1 MKLNEVRDLSPD
13 ELHVEVD
20 KRRQELLDLRIQ
32 TAVGHA
38 SNPRRIRSA
47 KREIA
52 QLLTVIQEK
61 SEGTR

>member
-1 MKLNEVRDLSPD
+1 MKLNELRDMTAD
-13 ELHVEVD
+13 ELHGEVE

-47 KREIA
+47 KREVA
-52 QLLTVIQEK
+52 QLLTLIREK
-61 SEGTR
+61 SEGTP